1 MDSSRHEKIIY
12 DIDVQVTRKYLN
24 NFFYES
30 VAIRFIDLCPYF
42 RLYLEDLFTLK
53 AILL

>member
-24 NFFYES
+24 NFFMK
-30 VAIRFIDLCPYF
+30 VLLLDLLTYV
-42 RLYLEDLFTLK
+42 LISDY
-53 AILL
+53 I